1 MVKLCIESEETYMP
15 SLEDLELDL
24 SAPVE
29 IPHQFE
35 IELNSTV
42 VVNHKLIVDA
52 IDRDED
58 AELEKL
64 SFEDD
69 EWARSIG
76 SQIQNS
82 YDDFRRAANN
92 QAAVALVTRVQH
104 WIARF
109 AKRVPVAPKSKSK
122 GSLLVS
128 DLGHLNVFLGE
139 GPVPVSFFAELV
151 NVRDSV
157 IHGDSKAEWD
167 FEGKRRYVAAEYA
180 SVYLE
185 TEISNEQLS
194 VAIAKAIEQV
204 TWYDIK
210 LQTAGRF

>member
-1 MVKLCIESEETYMP
+1 MP

-109 AKRVPVAPKSKSK
+109 A
-122 GSLLVS
+122 
-128 DLGHLNVFLGE
+128 
-139 GPVPVSFFAELV
+139 
-151 NVRDSV
+151 
-157 IHGDSKAEWD
+157 
-167 FEGKRRYVAAEYA
+167 
-180 SVYLE
+180 
-185 TEISNEQLS
+185 
-194 VAIAKAIEQV
+194 
-204 TWYDIK
+204 
-210 LQTAGRF
+210 